1 MGNPVRRFSSHPK
14 TEGMMCMPIEDLTG
28 KRFGMLTVIELAYTK
43 DRKNY
48 WLCRCDCGNVKI
60 IRQDSFKTS
69 RKQKTVVDVIIE
81 VRKNAK
87 KT

>member
-1 MGNPVRRFSSHPK
+1 
-14 TEGMMCMPIEDLTG
+14 MCMPIEDLTG

-69 RKQKTVVDVIIE
+69 RKQKTVSCGCYNRSTKKCEKNIRPHRVS
-81 VRKNAK
+81 RKI
-87 KT
+87 

>member
-1 MGNPVRRFSSHPK
+1 
-14 TEGMMCMPIEDLTG
+14 MCMPIEDLTG

-60 IRQDSFKTS
+60 
-69 RKQKTVVDVIIE
+69 
-81 VRKNAK
+81 NNWYG
-87 KT
+87 